1 MNSEFSSTVLGKYLL
16 GVIGP
21 RKNYILNDQLNI
33 VFASGKL
40 EEIIICLYKILSD
53 YNILQNN
60 MDIHDNIKIIVII
73 NRI

>member
-1 MNSEFSSTVLGKYLL
+1 MLGKYLL

-33 VFASGKL
+33 MFASGKL
-40 EEIIICLYKILSD
+40 EEIIVCLHKTLSD

-60 MDIHDNIKIIVII
+60 MDIRDNIKIILII
-73 NRI
+73 YRI

>member
-16 GVIGP
+16 GP

-33 VFASGKL
+33 IFASGKL
-40 EEIIICLYKILSD
+40 EEIICSYKILSN

-60 MDIHDNIKIIVII
+60 MDIHDNIKIILNF
-73 NRI
+73 NRT